1 MGIGGISPVQL
12 IIILVIVLLIFGTKK
27 LRNFGG
33 DLGGAIK
40 GFKKA
45 VKEEDGEA
53 EKLEEDEKADG
64 VEETVTAK
72 NETEETAQT
81 AETKKES

>member
-12 IIILVIVLLIFGTKK
+12 IIILIIVLLIFGTKK

-45 VKEEDGEA
+45 VKEESD
-53 EKLEEDEKADG
+53 
-64 VEETVTAK
+64 
-72 NETEETAQT
+72 ETEEGK
-81 AETKKES
+81 AEQIEDESDGGEEPVVATKKESTEKET